1 MSFEIRDARAEDYS
15 VIEVLH
21 NNDNEPHFQTTA
33 EKLLLVDSSNTS
45 GWRTVGLQDG
55 LVIGTAAAWLWAE
68 VNAYR
73 ISIQSPSET
82 IALELLNDL
91 EHRAIGAKRLLA
103 TIRDDFLGNAHF
115 LKHGFQEVFRS
126 FGANLELKDFDSEKF
141 AHLET
146 VLLEKNIR
154 ILPRSKWSGRDS
166 QLEVIQTQAIAD
178 LPSYEPVVP
187 AEMNFANRTLPE
199 PFWVAF
205 RDDEVLGFCSL
216 DGRVDKPVVHFDATG
231 VLRAERRQGIGLA
244 LAARAVTWAKTQ
256 GFTEVNDGGA
266 KVNIAHARILERLGF
281 ELEPDWVTF
290 EKLLT

>member
-1 MSFEIRDARAEDYS
+1 MSFEIRDARVEDYS

-21 NNDNEPHFQTTA
+21 NNDNEPHFQTSA
-33 EKLLLVDSSNTS
+33 KKLLLADSKNSS
-45 GWRTVGLQDG
+45 GWRTVALQDG
-55 LVIGTAAAWLWAE
+55 VVIGTAAAWLWAE
-68 VNAYR
+68 VEAYR

-91 EHRAIGAKRLLA
+91 ERRADGAKRLLA
-103 TIRDDFLGNAHF
+103 TVRNDFLSNAHF
-115 LKHGFQEVFRS
+115 LKHGFKEVFRS
-126 FGANLELKDFDSEKF
+126 FGANLELKDFDPEKF

-187 AEMNFANRTLPE
+187 AEMNFADRTLLE
-199 PFWVAF
+199 PFWVAV
-205 RDDEVLGFCSL
+205 REDEVLAFCSL
-216 DGRVDKPVVHFDATG
+216 DGRANTPVVHFDATG
-231 VLRAERRQGIGLA
+231 VLRVERRKGIGLA
-244 LAARAVTWAKTQ
+244 LATRALTWAKIQ

-266 KVNIAHARILERLGF
+266 KANVGHLRILEQLGF
-281 ELEPDWVTF
+281 EIEPDWVTF
-290 EKLLT
+290 EKILT